1 MLAPVVENR
10 TVRGSARARRRS
22 ELANRRRFANFQRQ
36 RGPADPRES
45 GFCLLCADTP
55 FTPYLNGLSPSAA
68 SYHAPPTPR
77 RLHTHPPSRSTSTH
91 HLPRRCPPDEP
102 LLDARPPDHRG
113 ARDSYEGSRQVSGR
127 AARHAIN
134 AERVAPAEAAMA
146 AGARWPPRHHLAAA
160 PLSWS
165 RRRLW
170 SSRSSFSGRLFNY
183 ALIGTWD
190 LASCL
195 RSRTTEL
202 RSRKIG
208 IRVTSPGRP
217 WPTIFTRTRNTSAS
231 LHQHTWA
238 TTRCA

>member
-77 RLHTHPPSRSTSTH
+77 RPHTHPPSRSTSTH

-195 RSRTTEL
+195 RSRTT
-202 RSRKIG
+202 
-208 IRVTSPGRP
+208 
-217 WPTIFTRTRNTSAS
+217 
-231 LHQHTWA
+231 
-238 TTRCA
+238 